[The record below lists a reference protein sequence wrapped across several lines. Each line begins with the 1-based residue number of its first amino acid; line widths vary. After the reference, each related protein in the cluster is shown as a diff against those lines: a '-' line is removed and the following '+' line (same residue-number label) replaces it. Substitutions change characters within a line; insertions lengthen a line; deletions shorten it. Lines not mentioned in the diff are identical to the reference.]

1 MRNYKYGNGNGA
13 LAPSEDELDE
23 SLISDGLNQH
33 SETQATE
40 KSSHNYG
47 SDSEENDLSLSEEK
61 ALAGYNEEVPELLE
75 KEYRL
80 RQEEEEPEAREA
92 SENPI
97 VRLFTILSIG
107 GTVIGA
113 IGFLWLAFFSSSPPK
128 QVVKKP
134 TQPGT
139 AIPTPD
145 ETSELKGRLAF
156 QNQESQLAQPERQNR
171 TKVIP
176 GSDTSAKQPT
186 PRAAPPQRT
195 VTRTIV
201 RQEPV
206 SSPPP
211 RPVYPSNRPQFRT
224 PQARPVQPTVQSTA
238 PVDPFEHWST
248 LAGLGQTLGVSPK
261 DTVSSEQLPA
271 SSTESNESEQSI
283 ISNRPNPAVSSSSP
297 LSPGIT
303 QDNQRPIQKVQI
315 GGNNAYDAA
324 SSEPAGMTP
333 GEVGILNQRSSATN
347 VRQAKTVAVGTSA
360 TAVVTAPMLWD
371 QSGEMADN
379 GRFTATL
386 TKDFRATDGSLA
398 LPSGTVF
405 VVQTQSV
412 NPGNNLVNMS
422 VIGVVYQDSSGNI
435 QQEQVPAGNLLVR
448 GVKNRPILAKNLLN
462 TRGEIVKQDLFVGV
476 VASLGKIGEIIN
488 RPEQETIIQQNSSFS
503 SAISTSRT
511 SKTNILAAA
520 LEGFF
525 DPMSKRLTTRSD
537 QAVQE
542 LKKRPNVVVIPEG
555 TQVSIF
561 VNSFLTINR

>member
-1 MRNYKYGNGNGA
+1 M
-13 LAPSEDELDE
+13 
-23 SLISDGLNQH
+23 
-33 SETQATE
+33 
-40 KSSHNYG
+40 
-47 SDSEENDLSLSEEK
+47 SLSEEK

-75 KEYRL
+75 KEYLL

-134 TQPGT
+134 MQPGT

-171 TKVIP
+171 TKVTSD
-176 GSDTSAKQPT
+176 SDTSAKQQT
-186 PRAAPPQRT
+186 PRAAPPQQT

-201 RQEPV
+201 RREPV
-206 SSPPP
+206 LSPPP
-211 RPVYPSNRPQFRT
+211 RSVYPSNRPQFRTSQVIT

-271 SSTESNESEQSI
+271 SSTESDESEQSI
-283 ISNRPNPAVSSSSP
+283 ISNRRNPAVSSSSP
-297 LSPGIT
+297 LRPGIT

-324 SSEPAGMTP
+324 SSEPAGMSP
-333 GEVGILNQRSSATN
+333 GEVGILNQRSGATN
-347 VRQAKTVAVGTSA
+347 VRQTKTVAVGASA

-386 TKDFRATDGSLA
+386 TKDFRATDGSVA
-398 LPSGTVF
+398 LPNGTVF

-435 QQEQVPAGNLLVR
+435 RQEQVTAGNLLVR
-448 GVKNRPILAKNLLN
+448 GVNNRPVLAKNLLN

-476 VASLGKIGEIIN
+476 VASLGRIGEIIN
-488 RPEQETIIQQNSSFS
+488 RPEQETIIQQNGSFS

-542 LKKRPNVVVIPEG
+542 LKKRPNVVVIPER